1 MNASDMD
8 LLVEQYGDSVYR
20 YCRSIT
26 YTPEDTEDL
35 YQQTF
40 LKAFE
45 LSKRIV
51 PERNP
56 KAYLMSI
63 AANLWRNS
71 KSRYARRERIA
82 PTISSEEEGV
92 QLFDVRVEGDMLD
105 GIVKEETYT
114 QLRKCVDGLPDK
126 HRQVILL
133 FYAGELSVEDIAKV
147 LKIPKGT
154 VKSRLNKARAV
165 LREEMEAQGYGIR

>member
-1 MNASDMD
+1 MSASDMD
-8 LLVEQYGDSVYR
+8 LLVEEFGDSVYR

-26 YTPEDTEDL
+26 YTLEDAEDL

-82 PTISSEEEGV
+82 PTISSGEEGI
-92 QLFDVRVEGDMLD
+92 QLEDVRAEGDMLD
-105 GIVKEETYT
+105 GIVKEEAYT
-114 QLRKCVDGLPDK
+114 QLRKCVEQLPDK
-126 HRQVILL
+126 HRQVVLL
-133 FYAGELSVEDIAKV
+133 FYAGELSVEDIAKG

-154 VKSRLNKARAV
+154 VKSRLNKARTV
-165 LREEMEAQGYGIR
+165 LRKEMEAHGYGIR

>member
-8 LLVEQYGDSVYR
+8 LLVEQFGDSVYR

-26 YTPEDTEDL
+26 YTPEDAEDL

-45 LSKRIV
+45 LLKRIV

-82 PTISSEEEGV
+82 PAISYDAEGV
-92 QLFDVRVEGDMLD
+92 QLEDVWSEGDMLD
-105 GIVKEETYT
+105 GIVREEAFM
-114 QLRKCVDGLPDK
+114 QLRKCVDALPDK
-126 HRQVILL
+126 HKQVVLL

-165 LREEMEAQGYGIR
+165 LRENMEAQGYGIG

>member
-8 LLVEQYGDSVYR
+8 LLVEQFGDSVYR

-26 YTPEDTEDL
+26 YTPEDAEDL

-45 LSKRIV
+45 LLKRIV

-82 PTISSEEEGV
+82 PTISSDAESV
-92 QLFDVRVEGDMLD
+92 QLEDVWSEGDMLD
-105 GIVKEETYT
+105 GIVREEAFM
-114 QLRKCVDGLPDK
+114 QLRKCVDALPDK
-126 HRQVILL
+126 HKQVVLL

-165 LREEMEAQGYGIR
+165 LRENMEAQGYGIG